1 MAVMLRTIQFYDKIR
16 FSAVKVNNKVINNFL
31 P

>member
-16 FSAVKVNNKVINNFL
+16 FSTVKINNKIINNFL
-31 P
+31 S